1 MRMASMRKAEIARF
15 VALIIT
21 DAKKQVNVQGIII
34 IVVGQVIYI
43 KTHTKVGRLAANAR
57 ISDDDELLQSGGGGV
72 AQPLHVEMDMY

>member
-57 ISDDDELLQSGGGGV
+57 ISDDDELLQSGGEGV